1 MHIENSGNFN
11 CFVFFR
17 ILNHNPLTI
26 VEDPYF
32 FKLPALKYL

>member
-1 MHIENSGNFN
+1 MHIENAGNSN
-11 CFVFFR
+11 WIVFFR
-17 ILNHNPLTI
+17 ILSRNPLAV